1 MKSIAFILFQI
12 IMVTFLSFNGFA
24 QLPSSSRSKAA
35 VLRYDSVLRKE
46 FVGKKLHYG
55 NPVFIR
61 IFKETDELE
70 VWVKD
75 HETYRLFKTY
85 TICTYS
91 GGLGTKT
98 KQGDGKSPEGFYT
111 VYPRQMNPNSDYW
124 LSFNIGYPNSY
135 DRSHGYTGSAIMVH
149 GRCVS
154 IGCYAMGDEAIEE
167 IWTIILK
174 AFAGSQPCFRID
186 IFPFRMTQENLNK
199 HTDSEWLSFWKNLK
213 EGYDLFE
220 SRHIPPVVDVS
231 QLKYTFR

>member
-1 MKSIAFILFQI
+1 MKPIAFILFQ
-12 IMVTFLSFNGFA
+12 VSVFTFLVIAGFT
-24 QLPSSSRSKAA
+24 QVPTSPRSKAA
-35 VLRYDSVLRKE
+35 VLKYDSALRKE
-46 FVGKKLHYG
+46 FNEKKLHYG

-75 HETYRLFKTY
+75 SKTYRLFKTY
-85 TICTYS
+85 TICNYS

-111 VYPRQMNPNSDYW
+111 VYPSQMNPSSDYW

-167 IWTIILK
+167 IWTIISK
-174 AFAGSQPCFRID
+174 AFSLGQPSFRIH
-186 IFPFRMTQENLNK
+186 IFPFRMTEENLNK
-199 HTDSEWLSFWKNLK
+199 HADSGWSTFWRNLK
-213 EGYDLFE
+213 DGYDLFE
-220 SRHIPPVVDVS
+220 SMHIPPAVEVS
-231 QLKYTFR
+231 QSKYFFR